1 MEEEH
6 ELSSISTA
14 VYPAASAPSTDVDAR
29 ANNTSEDQLFTRL
42 NRHEAL
48 LDRQTVRK
56 LDLILLPFLAL
67 LFLFNSLDRA
77 NVSSPSH
84 KTHRHR
90 FLSIPNVFFYGVLC
104 RR

>member
-14 VYPAASAPSTDVDAR
+14 VHLAASAPDNNVDAH
-29 ANNTSEDQLFTRL
+29 ANNMSEDQLSARL
-42 NRHEAL
+42 TRHEAL

-77 NVSSPSH
+77 NVSSFPH
-84 KTHRHR
+84 KTHRHKV
-90 FLSIPNVFFYGVLC
+90 SVFPM
-104 RR
+104 